1 MNFEMTVSVIIFVL
15 TYIMIVWDKFDRA
28 VVALS
33 GAALMIFFNFLSQK
47 EAFEEVDFN
56 TIGLLIGMMIIVMVT
71 KRSGIFE
78 YLAVKMVKFAK
89 AEPIKIIIYLSIV
102 TGILSALLDNV
113 TTILLILPVTLG
125 IARDLKLN
133 PIPFII
139 AEVFA
144 SNTGGA
150 ATLVGDPPN
159 ILIGSA
165 VGFSFMD
172 FIKNSAVIV
181 IPLLFLTTFI
191 FALMYRKK
199 LKTPDDIKQALLA
212 IDESKFLKDKVLLIK
227 SVIILALVV
236 TGFLLHG
243 VFHYESATIAMGGAV
258 LLLLISGLKPEKIF
272 HEVEWRTIFFFIGLF
287 ILVGG
292 IKATGVIELLAE
304 KTLEITQ
311 GDVVLAALSI
321 LWLSAIASAFIDN
334 IPFVTTMI
342 PLIQKLGAISNMNII
357 PLWWAL
363 SLGACLG
370 GNGTIIGAS
379 ANVIAVGL
387 AEENGHKITFGHF
400 FRNAFPMMLLTIVIA
415 TAYLFIFYLV

>member
-1 MNFEMTVSVIIFVL
+1 
-15 TYIMIVWDKFDRA
+15 MIVSIVIFIATYTLIIWDKFDRA
-28 VVALS
+28 VIALS
-33 GAALMIFFNFLSQK
+33 GATLMILFNFLNQK
-47 EAFEEVDFN
+47 EAFAEVDFN
-56 TIGLLIGMMIIVMVT
+56 TIGLLIGMMIIVMIT

-78 YLAVKMVKFAK
+78 YLAVKLVKVAK
-89 AEPIKIIIYLSIV
+89 AEPFKIIILLSIT

-113 TTILLILPVTLG
+113 TTILLILPVTLT
-125 IARDLKLN
+125 IAKDLKLN

-165 VGFSFMD
+165 VGLSFMD
-172 FIKNSAVIV
+172 FIKNAAVIV
-181 IPLLFLTTFI
+181 FPILFLTTFI

-199 LKTPDDIKQALLA
+199 LKASDEVKKEVLAL
-212 IDESKFLKDKVLLIK
+212 DENSYLKDKALLVK
-227 SVIILALVV
+227 SIIVIFAVI

-243 VFHYESATIAMGGAV
+243 VFHYESATIAIGGAV
-258 LLLLISGLKPEKIF
+258 LLLLLSGMRPEKIF
-272 HEVEWRTIFFFIGLF
+272 HEVEWKTIFFFIGLF

-292 IKATGVIELLAE
+292 IKATGVIDLLAG
-304 KTLEITQ
+304 KTLDIT
-311 GDVVLAALSI
+311 GGNVVLASMSI

-342 PLIQKLGAISNMNII
+342 PLIQKLGTLSNMNIT

-379 ANVIAVGL
+379 ANVIAVGI
-387 AEENGHKITFGHF
+387 AEEHGCKITFGHF
-400 FRNAFPMMLLTIVIA
+400 FKKAFPMMLLTIAISA
-415 TAYLFIFYLV
+415 IYLLLFFLL

>member
-1 MNFEMTVSVIIFVL
+1 
-15 TYIMIVWDKFDRA
+15 MIVSIVIFIATYTLIIWDKFDRA
-28 VVALS
+28 VIALS
-33 GAALMIFFNFLSQK
+33 GATLMILLNFLNQK
-47 EAFEEVDFN
+47 EAFAEVDFN
-56 TIGLLIGMMIIVMVT
+56 TIGLLVGMMIIVMIT

-78 YLAVKMVKFAK
+78 YLAVKLVKVAK
-89 AEPIKIIIYLSIV
+89 AEPFKIIILLSIT

-113 TTILLILPVTLG
+113 TTILLILPVTLT
-125 IARDLKLN
+125 IAKDLKLN

-165 VGFSFMD
+165 VGLSFMD
-172 FIKNSAVIV
+172 FIKNAAVIV
-181 IPLLFLTTFI
+181 FPILFLTTFI

-199 LKTPDDIKQALLA
+199 LKASDEVKKEVLAL
-212 IDESKFLKDKVLLIK
+212 DENSYLKDKALLVK
-227 SVIILALVV
+227 SIIVIFAVI

-243 VFHYESATIAMGGAV
+243 VFHYESATIAIGGAV
-258 LLLLISGLKPEKIF
+258 LLLLLSGMRPEKIF
-272 HEVEWRTIFFFIGLF
+272 HEVEWKTIFFFIGLF

-292 IKATGVIELLAE
+292 IKATGVIDLLAG
-304 KTLEITQ
+304 KTLDIT
-311 GDVVLAALSI
+311 GGNVVLASMSI

-342 PLIQKLGAISNMNII
+342 PLIQKLGTLSNMNIT

-379 ANVIAVGL
+379 ANVIAVGI
-387 AEENGHKITFGHF
+387 AEEHGCKITFGHF
-400 FRNAFPMMLLTIVIA
+400 FKKAFPMMLLTIAISA
-415 TAYLFIFYLV
+415 IYLLLFFLL